1 MIKVT
6 NVSMSNF
13 TFHSLGFVPDCLVC
27 KSCKRT
33 YRNDEYIDLIE
44 NTSFVTCVEC
54 NGNEFIVNKE

>member
-33 YRNDEYIDLIE
+33 YRNDEYLYLIE
-44 NTSFVTCVEC
+44 NTNFVTCVEC